1 MVVENMAHQVAD
13 QQCATSAASTCSSL
27 SYLSIAQTHS
37 PEEQGK
43 WKPRRRHAPPPTL
56 PIHRRARGYDDLF
69 PFEVSQLASV
79 LCHAPPVNTPR
90 DGAVWTAY
98 VSHTNQRMALLGP
111 KLKASASLPSFLPW
125 SANHGSCYLHRR
137 LNNKPLEDIF
147 AALRYEAEVRI
158 REVWQPVALAGALS
172 ASQTEQLAL
181 MDELQSLWLPPS
193 KFMEKFNRLP
203 SPRFAYQ
210 ADGCVACILA
220 RMGGNLETAMAL
232 GALLLG
238 SMRRPDMLSTRVCFC
253 REWVR
258 YTVEGDIDCVDTAL
272 ADMET
277 MGTKFRKARKW
288 ARQRTETTIEH
299 QIDKLGLDSI
309 VNAQTGLPS
318 CQGSGI
324 TEQQVFLETSPVS
337 EAIERQQDEP
347 AMIHQPPYDLYQPE
361 QNHPTHNSVEPQS
374 PDPGRLVA
382 RDYPSVYGMSLQRRF
397 QEPIPQDMWKD
408 RNILLD
414 PSLNSQMNQ
423 LNVTTSVA
431 HSTAGTN
438 SMDTAPSIITNTN
451 LMNSPTSLYSEFTNN
466 PFLDGNSSASPPD
479 NRYLPPD
486 LPFRLFE
493 RRRVRDNDGTPSPPK
508 NAVQWPK
515 QTPLVKRPTADQF
528 KDNLVP
534 VPILARLD
542 RSDRSIG
549 ALWKRRAKKPHD
561 SQGVI
566 R

>member
-1 MVVENMAHQVAD
+1 MVVENMAQQVAD
-13 QQCATSAASTCSSL
+13 QQSATSAASTCSSL
-27 SYLSIAQTHS
+27 SYLSVAQARS

-43 WKPRRRHAPPPTL
+43 WKPRRRHAPPPAL
-56 PIHRRARGYDDLF
+56 PTHRRARGYDDLF

-98 VSHTNQRMALLGP
+98 VSHTNQRIALLGP
-111 KLKASASLPSFLPW
+111 KLRAPTSLPSFLPW

-137 LNNKPLEDIF
+137 LNTKPLEDIF
-147 AALRYEAEVRI
+147 AALRYEAEVRT
-158 REVWQPVALAGALS
+158 REVWQYVALAGALS

-193 KFMEKFNRLP
+193 KFMEKFDRLP
-203 SPRFAYQ
+203 APKFAYQ

-253 REWVR
+253 REWSR

-288 ARQRTETTIEH
+288 ARQRAKAIIEH
-299 QIDKLGLDSI
+299 QNDKLGSSGMPH
-309 VNAQTGLPS
+309 VQTGLE
-318 CQGSGI
+318 I
-324 TEQQVFLETSPVS
+324 
-337 EAIERQQDEP
+337 IERQQDKP
-347 AMIHQPPYDLYQPE
+347 APVHQPPPDLYQSEQHYPTYNSAEPRILDPE
-361 QNHPTHNSVEPQS
+361 CSA
-374 PDPGRLVA
+374 A
-382 RDYPSVYGMSLQRRF
+382 RDHPSVRGMPLQPRL
-397 QEPIPQDMWKD
+397 QEPIPQESWKD
-408 RNILLD
+408 RNMLLD
-414 PSLNSQMNQ
+414 PSSNSQISRSK
-423 LNVTTSVA
+423 VTASVG
-431 HSTAGTN
+431 HSAVRKN
-438 SMDTAPSIITNTN
+438 SMDTHHSKTINMN
-451 LMNSPTSLYSEFTNN
+451 LMNSPTSLYSEFTSN
-466 PFLDGNSSASPPD
+466 PFLDGNSFPSPSED
-479 NRYLPPD
+479 THLPPD

-493 RRRVRDNDGTPSPPK
+493 RRCVRDNDGSPSPPK

-515 QTPLVKRPTADQF
+515 QSPLVKRLTADQF

-542 RSDRSIG
+542 KSDRSIG
-549 ALWKRRAKKPHD
+549 ALWKRRVKRSKT